1 MWRPA
6 VPVDLRRTLGPL
18 VRGPADPTH
27 LLDGDGGIWRAT
39 LTPDGPATARLV
51 QQSDEI
57 ACTAWGPG
65 ASWFV
70 EGLPELLGA
79 HADLSSFEP
88 VHPLLR
94 RTWRR
99 HPGVRL
105 PRTRRVLES
114 LVPAVLEQKVTG
126 KEARAAYAHLV
137 RAYGGPPPGPAPSG
151 LRVPPAPEVWVRI
164 PSWEW
169 HRAGVDPRRMRTVL
183 AAAKVANRLEECA
196 GMEPAAAFARL
207 TAVPGVGEWTAAEVA
222 ARALG
227 DTDAL
232 SVGDY
237 HLAGHVGWALLG
249 RPLDDAGLVELLEP
263 WRPYRALVVRLVELS
278 GVGKPRFGPRA
289 AVQDH
294 RRH

>member
-1 MWRPA
+1 
-6 VPVDLRRTLGPL
+6 
-18 VRGPADPTH
+18 
-27 LLDGDGGIWRAT
+27 
-39 LTPDGPATARLV
+39 
-51 QQSDEI
+51 
-57 ACTAWGPG
+57 
-65 ASWFV
+65 
-70 EGLPELLGA
+70 
-79 HADLSSFEP
+79 
-88 VHPLLR
+88 
-94 RTWRR
+94 
-99 HPGVRL
+99 
-105 PRTRRVLES
+105 
-114 LVPAVLEQKVTG
+114 
-126 KEARAAYAHLV
+126 
-137 RAYGGPPPGPAPSG
+137 
-151 LRVPPAPEVWVRI
+151 
-164 PSWEW
+164 
-169 HRAGVDPRRMRTVL
+169 
-183 AAAKVANRLEECA
+183 
-196 GMEPAAAFARL
+196 MEPAAAFARL